1 MSEVVRLKTFRGH
14 VDVSVDKFVEAYRSQ
29 MRNDEL
35 ARAFGITKGR
45 IWDLSKLLDLPP
57 RSDHLPRRGASAAS
71 AKLVDPTPE
80 EIAERAAIER
90 SRWSPEEEARR
101 AVGRR
106 AGVVQVLSYSSH
118 SSRTRSH
125 VTFRE
130 APYGF

>member
-1 MSEVVRLKTFRGH
+1 MAEIMRLKTMRGT
-14 VDVSVDKFVEAYRSQ
+14 VDLNVDKFVDAYRSQ

-35 ARAFGITKGR
+35 AQAFRITRQRVCDLGR
-45 IWDLSKLLDLPP
+45 LLGLPP
-57 RSDHLPRRGASAAS
+57 RTAHLAAIGAAKAS
-71 AKLVDPTPE
+71 MEDADPTPE

-118 SSRTRSH
+118 CSRTRSH

-130 APYGF
+130 APYAF